1 MGIKNLPI
9 IVYSHSSYSDIW
21 PLIFGQMKKF
31 HTTNPLYLFT
41 NKKSYDGVTSI
52 YYDESL
58 NYNNRV
64 IQCLSQISDEVFLFL
79 HEDMPLYDAPNYS
92 VLDEY
97 TELIINGNLDSI
109 KLIFSGN
116 ETNFISEDIITQ
128 QNSFKNLTTTDWSH
142 FSIQPTLIKKNIL
155 LDILERYP
163 SSNLW
168 ELENNIHISNFH
180 PYIEQCTSL
189 KGKQRGMYHF
199 DSLVY
204 PYIATA
210 IVKGKWNFQEYP
222 ELKNLLDIYNIKSRN
237 YNG

>member
-9 IVYSHSSYSDIW
+9 IVYSHSSYSDVW
-21 PLIFGQMKKF
+21 PLIFGQIKKF

-41 NKKSYDGVTSI
+41 NEKSYNGVTSI

-64 IQCLSQISDEVFLFL
+64 IQCLSQINDKTFLFL
-79 HEDMPLYDAPNYS
+79 HEDMPLYKTPNYS
-92 VLDEY
+92 ILDEY
-97 TELIINGNLDSI
+97 VKLIINGDLDSI
-109 KLIFSGN
+109 KLIFAGN
-116 ETNFISEDIITQ
+116 EVNPIPGKITPQ
-128 QNSFKNLTTTDWSH
+128 YSYKNLTTTDCSH
-142 FSIQPTLIKKNIL
+142 FSIQPTLIKKDTL

-163 SSNLW
+163 SDDLW
-168 ELENNIHISNFH
+168 ELESKIHISNYH

-189 KGKQRGMYHF
+189 KGKQRGIHHF

-222 ELKNLLDIYNIKSRN
+222 ELKGLLDIYNIKSRN
-237 YNG
+237 YND